1 MSDGSDSE
9 SESFD
14 PMKKR
19 VQEFKYY
26 KMQKMMGEN
35 EEQKHPSAQANQN
48 NVRNTENSKRKPG
61 PSDYSNNQAFN
72 HEQGQDH
79 GKVFKTMF

>member
-26 KMQKMMGEN
+26 KMQKMISEK
-35 EEQKHPSAQANQN
+35 EEQKHSPSQSNQN
-48 NVRNTENSKRKPG
+48 NARNSENSKRKPG
-61 PSDYSNNQAFN
+61 PSDYSNNQVFN

-79 GKVFKTMF
+79 GRYLDLMF